1 MPRGDKTGPTGMGSM
16 TGRGLG
22 NCNPNNNFDTNQ
34 GFGRGM
40 GRGRRMGVGLG
51 RRGWFNQGYAD
62 STTNDQIVQMSHDI
76 SLLKEELT
84 RLIGKLSS

>member
-22 NCNPNNNFDTNQ
+22 YCNPNNNLGNNQ

-40 GRGRRMGVGLG
+40 GRGRRMGAGLG

-62 STTNDQIVQMSHDI
+62 STTNDQMKQMSHDI
-76 SLLKEELT
+76 SSLKEEVIK
-84 RLIGKLSS
+84 LIGKLTS